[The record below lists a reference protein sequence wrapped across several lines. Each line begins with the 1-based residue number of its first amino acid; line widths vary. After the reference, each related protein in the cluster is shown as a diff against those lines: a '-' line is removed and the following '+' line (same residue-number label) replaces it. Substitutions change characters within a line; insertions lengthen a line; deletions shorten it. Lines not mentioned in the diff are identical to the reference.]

1 MKLRRLCASST
12 SPNQL
17 AWQLTGL
24 KAALDSGYSRNTA
37 SVNPLNPSAVAHA
50 ESHYAPVEGEAL
62 AVAYALDK
70 ALFFVLGCSNLVI
83 AVDHK
88 LLLKVF
94 GDQSLDE
101 ITSARLRN
109 LKEKTL
115 RYRFQM
121 VHIPGVR
128 HKAADAVS
136 RHPTGT
142 TKPDLLVL
150 PDDTAVATAAMA
162 ILPQLHTSGR
172 SILAG
177 IHHSEPCPGTCSIT
191 IDDQLASTA
200 LSTMAVT
207 RERVQLATTSNED
220 MTQLID
226 IIENGFPE
234 FPHELPPALWE
245 YYQFRDHLYTV
256 DWVILNKNRIVIPP
270 SLRQH
275 ILTILHSAHQGVT
288 SMTARAENTVFW
300 PGIIPAISALR
311 ETCNHFNRN

>member
-1 MKLRRLCASST
+1 MKLRRVCASST
-12 SPNQL
+12 SPNQP

-37 SVNPLNPSAVAHA
+37 SVYPLNPSAVAHA

-62 AVAYALDK
+62 AVAYALNK
-70 ALFFVLGCSNLVI
+70 ALFFVLGCSNLVF

-94 GDQSLDE
+94 GDRSLDE
-101 ITSARLRN
+101 ITNARLRN

-115 RYRFQM
+115 RYRFRM

-128 HKAADAVS
+128 QKAADAVS

-150 PDDTAVATAAMA
+150 PDDVAVATAAMA
-162 ILPQLHTSGR
+162 ILPQLHTSGC

-177 IHHSEPCPGTCSIT
+177 IHHDEPSPGTCSIT
-191 IDDQLASTA
+191 IDDQLASSASTA

-207 RERVQLATTSNED
+207 RERVKLATMSNED

-234 FPHELPPALWE
+234 CPHELPPALWE

-256 DWVILNKNRIVIPP
+256 DWVILNKNHIVIPP

-288 SMTARAENTVFW
+288 
-300 PGIIPAISALR
+300 
-311 ETCNHFNRN
+311 